1 MIVERAAIE
10 NIRDHLEKSG
20 ISMTD
25 LAKKIMV
32 SRPQLYRWMQGE
44 QPMPWPRIESI
55 AQVLDIHPATLMYN
69 MAVDGDT
76 LTKVLTV
83 MAERMKR
90 LEIELA
96 PEHVSRIATMLY
108 TEVVRDRR
116 EVTPDRVEE
125 LLRVIQPAAATG

>member
-1 MIVERAAIE
+1 MEQERQVED
-10 NIRDHLEKSG
+10 NIRDHLEKSD

-25 LAKKIMV
+25 IAKKIRV
-32 SRPQLYRWMQGE
+32 SRPQLYRWLSGE
-44 QPMPWPRIESI
+44 QPMPWPRIEAI
-55 AQVLDIHPATLMYN
+55 ARVLDVHPATLMYN

-83 MAERMKR
+83 MSERMKT
-90 LEIELA
+90 LGIELA

-116 EVTPDRVEE
+116 ELTTDRVEE
-125 LLRVIQPAAATG
+125 VLKVIQPAAATG

>member
-69 MAVDGDT
+69 MAVDADT

-90 LEIELA
+90 LEIDLA

-116 EVTPDRVEE
+116 ELTPDRVEE
-125 LLRVIQPAAATG
+125 VLKMIQPAAATG